1 MVLKLGELVRIVWRR
16 RPQSS
21 FHGDSLDM
29 RCLKWPAVLLPWLLG
44 GPCLAA
50 GHGLNASYSEI
61 NIGRE
66 RLTVA
71 FLISV
76 DEIAAHFP
84 PDAGGEAQPQRVKA
98 ALPVVSAFL
107 VRHLTIT
114 ADGETIGLEHGVQ
127 RPHGNGSLLRFEFGL
142 RLAGPPASLTIAG
155 DSVLFD
161 RLGPQHVHFVTLS
174 VEGHRQHAIV
184 SINQP
189 RAAFATGYRQGFWR
203 HRTFVWL
210 GIGHIFLGFDHL
222 LFLFALLIVG
232 GAPAQLVKIVT
243 AFTVAHS
250 LTLALAAFQ
259 VIVLPPRLVEGS
271 IALSVAYVA
280 FDNLVTP
287 AGRPR
292 WPLTFCFG
300 LVHGLGFANVLG
312 EMNLVRSELVPTLLA
327 FNVGVELGQ
336 LAFAAA
342 LYPLARWLSD
352 RPYRRAAVVV
362 TSGVIF
368 VVGMGWF
375 VQRAFGPSF
384 MRW

>member
-1 MVLKLGELVRIVWRR
+1 
-16 RPQSS
+16 
-21 FHGDSLDM
+21 M
-29 RCLKWPAVLLPWLLG
+29 RCLKWPAVLLPWLLW
-44 GPCLAA
+44 GPPQAA
-50 GHGLNASYSEI
+50 GHGVNISYSEI
-61 NIGRE
+61 DIGRE

-84 PDAGGEAQPQRVKA
+84 PDAGGEAQPDRVRA
-98 ALPVVSAFL
+98 VLPVVSAFL

-114 ADGETIGLEHGVQ
+114 TDGEIMTLEHGDQ
-127 RPHGNGSLLRFEFGL
+127 RAYGNGSLVRFEFDR

-155 DSVLFD
+155 DTVFFD
-161 RLGPQHVHFVTLS
+161 RLGPQHAHFVTLS
-174 VEGHRQHAIV
+174 VEGRRQRAV
-184 SINQP
+184 MMINQP
-189 RAAFATGYRQGFWR
+189 QAAFATGYRQGFGR

-210 GIGHIFLGFDHL
+210 GIEHIFLGFDHL

-232 GAPAQLVKIVT
+232 GTPAQLVKILT
-243 AFTVAHS
+243 AFTLAHS

-259 VIVLPPRLVEGS
+259 VVVLPPRLVEGS

-280 FDNLVTP
+280 FDNFVTP
-287 AGRPR
+287 AGTPR

-352 RPYRRAAVVV
+352 RPYRRTAVVA
-362 TSGVIF
+362 TSGIIF
-368 VVGMGWF
+368 LVGMGWF
-375 VQRAFGPSF
+375 VQRAFGPSL
-384 MRW
+384 MPW